1 MLLLVPPGRF
11 GRWWSALILL
21 VAGALLFGAAGL
33 QIVQHPA
40 YDGQFPWSIPVFFTC
55 AVAYIVPMFHFITM
69 RTHQCLDT
77 LESYVPSVQ
86 RRAELRAAI
95 DRRSLAWTLRSAGAA
110 VVLWLVQ
117 SRLLSGSW
125 DNVWTG
131 LTANFASSVFAFGPL
146 FVWLTMYV
154 AMSALV
160 QNALTYRRLVPELA
174 TDIFE
179 PASYMP
185 VGSMAVTSTLVSLG
199 GMALMSIMWLGGPI
213 DWWTTLP
220 GLVIFAPFVVLLLLL
235 PVVPLHRKLLGQR
248 KAAVEDAQRMLRRAR
263 ESKVHDDASMM
274 RQSAALSLHRDV
286 ARLPV
291 WPFDMG
297 AVTRFIAYAVI
308 VPLTWAGAALI
319 EMLVNALVEAG

>member
-1 MLLLVPPGRF
+1 MLMLVPPGRY
-11 GRWWSALILL
+11 GRWWAALIIL
-21 VAGALLFGAAGL
+21 VAGAALFGAAAV
-33 QIVQHPA
+33 QIVRHPA
-40 YDGQFPWSIPVFFTC
+40 YNGQFPWSIPVFFTC
-55 AVAYIVPMFHFITM
+55 AVAYIVPMFHFITR

-77 LESYVPSVQ
+77 LEPYVASPR

-110 VVLWLVQ
+110 SALWLVQ

-125 DNVWTG
+125 ENVWTG
-131 LTANFASSVFAFGPL
+131 LTANFASGVFAIGPL

-160 QNALTYRRLVPELA
+160 QNALTFRRLVPDLE

-179 PASYMP
+179 PESYMP

-235 PVVPLHRKLLGQR
+235 PVWPLHRKLLAQR
-248 KAAVEDAQRMLRRAR
+248 KAEVQDAQRVLRRAR
-263 ESKVHDDASMM
+263 EPKVHDDAALA
-274 RQSAALSLHRDV
+274 RQAAALSLRREV

-291 WPFDMG
+291 WPFDVG
-297 AVTRFIAYAVI
+297 AVFRFIGYAVI

-319 EMLVNALVEAG
+319 EMLVNAVVEAS